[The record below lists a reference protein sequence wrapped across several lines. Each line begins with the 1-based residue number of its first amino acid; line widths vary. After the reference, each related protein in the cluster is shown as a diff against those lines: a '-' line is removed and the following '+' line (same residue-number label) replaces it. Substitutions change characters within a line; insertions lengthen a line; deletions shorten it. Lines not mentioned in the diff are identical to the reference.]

1 METRSVLLY
10 ETAANALVEA
20 ILHLRMTAEQVIA
33 TEATWAPHRALL
45 RAEHS
50 HWDWKYKSGFL
61 IEPGVRCLGVECS
74 GQMQGMML
82 LRESG
87 YVARLAPVGGQPL
100 VYVDYLETA
109 PWNLREQSRRYAGVG
124 QLLLREA
131 VRRSVEQGYHGRV
144 GLHSLPQVQLFY
156 ERKCGMVGCGP
167 DREYYG
173 LVYFEFTAERGT
185 AFAED

>member
-1 METRSVLLY
+1 MDTRPVLFDETVS
-10 ETAANALVEA
+10 NALVEA
-20 ILHLRMTAEQVIA
+20 VLHLRLTAEQVVA
-33 TEATWAPHRALL
+33 AEAAWAPHRALL

-50 HWDWKYKSGFL
+50 HWDWQYKSGFL
-61 IEPGVRCLGVECS
+61 IEPGVRCLGVECA
-74 GQMQGMML
+74 GQVQGMML

-87 YVARLAPVGGQPL
+87 YTARLAPENGQPL

-109 PWNLREQSRRYAGVG
+109 PWNLRERSRRYAGVG

-131 VRRSVEQGYHGRV
+131 VRRSGELGYHGRL

-156 ERKCGMVGCGP
+156 EWKCGMVGCGP
-167 DREYYG
+167 DPGYYG